1 MTKHNSEETLAIF
14 QKSAPVL
21 SILLDENRQRILLM
35 LCQTDQLTVSEITD
49 RLSLSRPAVSH
60 HLKLMRDAGIL
71 AVNQVGT
78 ERHYR
83 TNMADA
89 LGLLKQLVT
98 ALEADVAGKK

>member
-1 MTKHNSEETLAIF
+1 
-14 QKSAPVL
+14 
-21 SILLDENRQRILLM
+21 
-35 LCQTDQLTVSEITD
+35 
-49 RLSLSRPAVSH
+49 
-60 HLKLMRDAGIL
+60 MRDAGIL

-78 ERHYR
+78 ERYYR